1 MEEVKIKSLKPVAS
15 HAPPVTVPDR
25 SLPAPKA
32 TIRLLSIMEAT
43 TVTGPAKNLLN
54 FCRLAS
60 SSAFCADELPRV
72 EVSVVTFHRTTEGS
86 ERDGTPNHGAAPN
99 QFVAAARAAGL
110 EVDVIYE
117 RHRFD
122 RRVIPQLRSVVERRA
137 PDIVQTHMVKSHFL
151 AGLAGLGRVRPWVAF
166 HHGYTATDR
175 KMHVYNQL
183 DRWSLPRAAR
193 VITVCGPFAE
203 QLEHL
208 GVAPE
213 RIRVRHNSITAP
225 APVSEAERLALRK
238 SLGVAEGERM
248 VLAVGRLSRE
258 KGHVDLVRALAA
270 MRRLAP
276 ALALKLVLVGEGP
289 ERARVAAE
297 AHASGLAER
306 VIFAGQTNEVRHFY
320 AAAEVLA
327 LPSHSEG
334 SPNVLLEAMAA
345 GLPVVATRVGGV
357 PEIATDGENALI
369 VPPRNTAALA
379 SALTRLLTD
388 PALASRLGTSAQSLV
403 ITRFSPEAYARS
415 LVNIYRDLLT
425 VKPEPAMKFSVNG

>member
-1 MEEVKIKSLKPVAS
+1 MKIKSSQVVAS
-15 HAPPVTVPDR
+15 HAPPR
-25 SLPAPKA
+25 SRPAPSA

-60 SSAFCADELPRV
+60 SSAFGTDELPRV
-72 EVSVVTFHRTTEGS
+72 EVSVVTFHRRPAGS
-86 ERDGTPNHGAAPN
+86 ERAGTPTEGEGPN
-99 QFVAAARAAGL
+99 QFVAAARTAGL

-122 RRVIPQLRSVVERRA
+122 HRIIPELRAVVERRA

-151 AGLAGLGRVRPWVAF
+151 AGLAGLERARPWVAF
-166 HHGYTATDR
+166 HHGYTATDL
-175 KMHVYNQL
+175 KMHAYNQL

-193 VITVCGPFAE
+193 VITVCGPFAQ
-203 QLEHL
+203 QLARA
-208 GVAPE
+208 GVASD
-213 RIRVRHNSITAP
+213 RLRVRHNSITAP
-225 APVSEAERLALRK
+225 APVSEGEKLALRER
-238 SLGVAEGERM
+238 LGVAEGERL
-248 VLAVGRLSRE
+248 VLAVGRFSRE

-276 ALALKLVLVGEGP
+276 ALAVKLVLVGEGP

-297 AHASGLAER
+297 AHASGLAEH
-306 VIFAGQTNEVRHFY
+306 VIFAGHTNEVRHFY
-320 AAAEVLA
+320 AVAEVLA

-357 PEIATDGENALI
+357 PEIATDGETALL
-369 VPPRNTAALA
+369 VPPRDTAALA
-379 SALTRLLTD
+379 SALARLLAD

-415 LVNIYRDLLT
+415 LVSIYRDLLAAQ
-425 VKPEPAMKFSVNG
+425 PEAAMKSAGNSCRSCASP